1 MNIIT
6 DFANNMKQ
14 KGTGHGL
21 TWGLLFALT
30 HVNGLLDSLVLH
42 VALFSH
48 DIFFSVPKNFNH
60 HQ

>member
-30 HVNGLLDSLVLH
+30 HVNGLLDSFG
-42 VALFSH
+42 VACCF
-48 DIFFSVPKNFNH
+48 I
-60 HQ
+60 